1 MIVFIKEK
9 SWLAKKAAQKLHS
22 QQAAIVIENTIYL
35 WGVSQEEFL
44 QSPLWLRH
52 EVAHVYQYKKYGL
65 MRFVILYLYQTFI
78 NGYYNNSFEVEA
90 RKEESNTDILNGV
103 SFR

>member
-22 QQAAIVIENTIYL
+22 PAAAIVMRKTIHL
-35 WGVSQEEFL
+35 WGVTRKEFL
-44 QSPLWLRH
+44 QSPLWVRH

-65 MRFVILYLYQTFI
+65 VRFLFLYLTDYARV
-78 NGYYNNSFEVEA
+78 GYYKNRFEQEA
-90 RKEESNTDILNGV
+90 RSKENEVKILDGIT
-103 SFR
+103 FR